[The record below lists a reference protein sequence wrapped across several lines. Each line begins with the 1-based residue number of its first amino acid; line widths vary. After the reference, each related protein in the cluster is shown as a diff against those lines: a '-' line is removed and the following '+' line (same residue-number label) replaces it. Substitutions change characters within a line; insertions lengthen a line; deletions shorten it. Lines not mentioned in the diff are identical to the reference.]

1 MHTALTSSGKF
12 ALGLIRWVA
21 RLTGSF
27 LLLLF
32 AIFAIGEG
40 IRVDRLTVP
49 ESLMM
54 ISLTVAL
61 FGLLIAW
68 HYEMFGG
75 SLVLAGMAAF
85 YLIALIAANRS
96 PGGLVF
102 PLIPFAGALFV
113 VDGCLRESGGLRR
126 STRAHA
132 G

>member
-1 MHTALTSSGKF
+1 MHTELTSFGNF
-12 ALGLIRWVA
+12 ALGAIRWVA
-21 RLTGSF
+21 RVTGSF

-32 AIFAIGEG
+32 GIFAIGEG

-54 ISLTVAL
+54 ISLTVSL

-96 PGGLVF
+96 PGGWVF
-102 PLIPFAGALFV
+102 PLMPLAGALFV
-113 VDGCLRESGGLRR
+113 IDALFRDSGRVSG
-126 STRAHA
+126 
-132 G
+132 